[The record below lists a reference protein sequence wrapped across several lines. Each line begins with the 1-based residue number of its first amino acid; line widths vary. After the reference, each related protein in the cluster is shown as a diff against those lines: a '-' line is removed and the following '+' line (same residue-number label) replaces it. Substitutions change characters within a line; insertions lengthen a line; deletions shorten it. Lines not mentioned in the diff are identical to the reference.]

1 MNAAIKKVEG
11 EIASIANDL
20 KPLLD
25 KSNAGELNDDE
36 NTRLND
42 LVKQFNKAGEALVE
56 AQNQEQELL
65 KVTRDIGKYTD
76 VKAKP
81 GDISRDT
88 LGDPDSDKLHLT
100 PGQRFAQ
107 SEQLKRAIKQSGNKP
122 DMRDDPVKI
131 EGVPLLHRGAGGLF
145 QSVSDMGPDEIRA
158 LIASGTV
165 SASTLLPQVFPN
177 IYRPGEAPLV
187 MRDVLLGLT
196 TQSDSVTVLQE
207 SSFTNAAVE
216 VAEATTTSDGA
227 KPESALAFTEASFPV
242 QWIAHWI
249 PVTRQNLEDLSF
261 IRGYIDGRLLTGLAR
276 REDNQILNGNGT
288 PPNIRG
294 LLQTSGI
301 LTLDAAYFAANPV
314 RDAGTANE
322 NANRL
327 RRAITRIKLS
337 TVGGAMPSFVV
348 ENPADVEDLETI
360 TDSTRQYL
368 FGGPA
373 SPGVTRM
380 WGLPV
385 VQSENI
391 AAKTALVGDGTMAAV
406 VDRMQAQI
414 FTTDSHS
421 DFFIRNIFVILAE
434 ERLALAVFRAA
445 GFAKVTLA

>member
-1 MNAAIKKVEG
+1 
-11 EIASIANDL
+11 
-20 KPLLD
+20 
-25 KSNAGELNDDE
+25 
-36 NTRLND
+36 
-42 LVKQFNKAGEALVE
+42 
-56 AQNQEQELL
+56 
-65 KVTRDIGKYTD
+65 
-76 VKAKP
+76 
-81 GDISRDT
+81 
-88 LGDPDSDKLHLT
+88 
-100 PGQRFAQ
+100 
-107 SEQLKRAIKQSGNKP
+107 
-122 DMRDDPVKI
+122 
-131 EGVPLLHRGAGGLF
+131 
-145 QSVSDMGPDEIRA
+145 
-158 LIASGTV
+158 
-165 SASTLLPQVFPN
+165 
-177 IYRPGEAPLV
+177 

-216 VAEATTTSDGA
+216 VAEATTYLRRCQA
-227 KPESALAFTEASFPV
+227 RSALAFTEASFPV

-368 FGGPA
+368 FGGPVRAPA
-373 SPGVTRM
+373 SRGCGDCRLCSPRTSPRRPHWSETARWRPWSIGWTRR
-380 WGLPV
+380 
-385 VQSENI
+385 SY
-391 AAKTALVGDGTMAAV
+391 
-406 VDRMQAQI
+406 
-414 FTTDSHS
+414 TTDSHS